1 MALILKVN
9 NVDKTSNVEWS
20 TLEKQDVLTKEPDRL
35 EFKIKNY
42 GSKTYRP
49 ILGDEVTLF
58 DGATKI
64 FGGLVVETSEENSS
78 VVKYFTVLC
87 KDYQQIMDRKLVNK
101 TYTDMPVNSIIADI
115 NSLYLTGFTTTNAI
129 ATDVIKKIVFNDEQP
144 SKCIQ
149 KLADMIGDC
158 DWYVDYDKDIHF
170 FKEFAIAAP
179 YNLDDTSGNYTFGTL
194 KISRNINQ
202 IRNKIIVRGGD
213 KVSTLLTN
221 TYVADGQ
228 QRTFVAKPG
237 LQSLTIQKSTD
248 GGANY
253 STLTI
258 GQDGV
263 DDPASKDVLYN
274 PNNGFIIFPNATK
287 PSAGHF
293 VKWSGNQV
301 YPIKIIRSDVSSITT
316 YGEYQYVIRDAT
328 IKSEDQA
335 IQRAKAEIKKY
346 GARANEGYFRTIK
359 PGLKSGQSITVN
371 STILGIVN
379 ETFKITRVI
388 MSARTPDTFDYEVQ
402 VLASE
407 NVGII
412 DVLGKLMVTNP
423 AEQFQIE
430 ENEVLVQAFGY
441 TEEPEIDEDTWRIN
455 PWGVNVLP
463 IWVAGPWF
471 PVDGNDRKRMAK
483 TDHKVM
489 LT

>member
-1 MALILKVN
+1 MALTLKVN
-9 NVDKTSNVEWS
+9 DVDKTSNIEWS

-49 ILGDEVTLF
+49 LLGDEVTMF
-58 DGATKI
+58 DGVTKI
-64 FGGLVVETSEENSS
+64 FGGIVVETNEENTAI
-78 VVKYFTVLC
+78 VKYFTVLC

-101 TYTDMPVNSIIADI
+101 TYTNMTVDDIIADM
-115 NSLYLTGFTTTNAI
+115 NSLYLTGFTTVNVN
-129 ATDVIKKIVFNDEQP
+129 ATDVIRKIVFNDEQP

-158 DWYVDYDKDIHF
+158 DWYVDYNKDINF
-170 FKEFAIAAP
+170 FKEHAVSAP
-179 YNLDDTSGNYTFGTL
+179 YNLDDDSGNYTFGTL
-194 KISRNINQ
+194 RISRNINQ

-213 KVSTLLTN
+213 KVSSLLTN

-237 LQSLTIQKSTD
+237 LQSLTIQKSVD
-248 GGANY
+248 AGAHY
-253 STLTI
+253 TTQTI

-274 PNNGFIIFPNATK
+274 PNNGFIIFPDISK
-287 PSAGHF
+287 PSAGDY
-293 VKWSGNQV
+293 VRWSGNQV
-301 YPIKIIRSDVSSITT
+301 YPIKIIRSDVSSIAT

-346 GARANEGYFRTIK
+346 GARANEGYFVTT
-359 PGLKSGQSITVN
+359 KSGLRSGQAITIN
-371 STILGIVN
+371 SPILGISN
-379 ETFKITRVI
+379 EVFKITRVI
-388 MSARTPDTFDYEVQ
+388 MSARTPNSFEYEVQ
-402 VLASE
+402 LLASE

-412 DVLGKLMVTNP
+412 DVLGKLLVTNP
-423 AEQFQIE
+423 AEQFEIE
-430 ENEVLVQAFGY
+430 ENEVLVQAYGY
-441 TEEPEIDEDTWRIN
+441 TEESQIVENEWRIN

-463 IWVAGPWF
+463 IWVAGPYY
-471 PVDGNDRKRMAK
+471 PTDPSDRRRMPK
-483 TDHKVM
+483 TDHMVA
-489 LT
+489 TT